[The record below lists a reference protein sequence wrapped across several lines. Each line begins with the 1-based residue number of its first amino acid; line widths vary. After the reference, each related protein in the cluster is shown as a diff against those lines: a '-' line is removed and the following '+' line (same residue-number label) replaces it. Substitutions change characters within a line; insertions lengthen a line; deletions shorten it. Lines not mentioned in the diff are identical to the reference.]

1 MASLTHDQVLSL
13 LAHPSTPFAWNE
25 YAAADFYISLM
36 CASMTMPAPVC
47 SLPSI
52 STMVSQV

>member
-13 LAHPSTPFAWNE
+13 LANPHTPFGWNE
-25 YAAADFYISLM
+25 YAAADFYISLI
-36 CASMTMPAPVC
+36 CASMSSPAPVC

-52 STMVSQV
+52 STMVSQA